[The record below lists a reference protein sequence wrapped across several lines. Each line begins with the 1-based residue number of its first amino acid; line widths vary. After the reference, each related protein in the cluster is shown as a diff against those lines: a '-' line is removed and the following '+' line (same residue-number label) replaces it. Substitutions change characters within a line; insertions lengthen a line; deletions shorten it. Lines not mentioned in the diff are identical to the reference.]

1 MQTATATKTAP
12 PRANNPAP
20 ARTGAWTNP
29 PANDAKPAAAAGMS
43 PIGDKPQ
50 APADCEALFRA
61 AVDAINKRFV
71 PGTGFFERL
80 QDERPD
86 LAEAEKR
93 AFDRLNQTWRE
104 SGPAASP
111 AFKLALRT
119 WYELNLDAMKEYE
132 DYQNER

>member
-1 MQTATATKTAP
+1 MEMETETLP
-12 PRANNPAP
+12 PR

-29 PANDAKPAAAAGMS
+29 PANDAKPAAAGSGLSA
-43 PIGDKPQ
+43 IVDKPP

-86 LAEAEKR
+86 LADELAR
-93 AFDRLNQTWRE
+93 AFDLVNQTWRE
-104 SGPAASP
+104 SEARGFAAST

-119 WYELNLDAMKEYE
+119 WYDSVITAI
-132 DYQNER
+132 DYFKGGENDR

>member
-1 MQTATATKTAP
+1 MEMETETLT
-12 PRANNPAP
+12 PR

-29 PANDAKPAAAAGMS
+29 PANDAKPAAAGS
-43 PIGDKPQ
+43 GLSTIVDKPP

-119 WYELNLDAMKEYE
+119 WYDSVITAI
-132 DYQNER
+132 DYFKGGENDR

>member
-1 MQTATATKTAP
+1 METETMT
-12 PRANNPAP
+12 AP

-29 PANDAKPAAAAGMS
+29 PANDAKPAAAGS
-43 PIGDKPQ
+43 GLSTIVDKPP

-86 LAEAEKR
+86 LADELAR
-93 AFDRLNQTWRE
+93 AFDLVNQTWRE
-104 SGPAASP
+104 SEARGFAAST

-119 WYELNLDAMKEYE
+119 WYNLTVKAI
-132 DYQNER
+132 DYIRGGENDR